1 MERTVTVTVPSQQP
15 IEPTGAT
22 STGAT
27 SAGATSA
34 GATTAGATTAGATS
48 AATPAR
54 STRTAAHSR
63 SSARTTVTSTTGPSI
78 GQLAADASTQLS
90 TIIRGEVELAK
101 LELTASV
108 KKAGIGAAMFAAAGV
123 ILAYA
128 LTFGLISLAEG
139 IHSLGLWR
147 WLSYLIVFAVLVIVG
162 VVLVLVGI
170 RLVKKVKSPERTI
183 ATTKDT
189 VAYLKHPTR
198 A

>member
-1 MERTVTVTVPSQQP
+1 MTVPSQQP
-15 IEPTGAT
+15 LRSTAAT
-22 STGAT
+22 STAIT
-27 SAGATSA
+27 E
-34 GATTAGATTAGATS
+34 
-48 AATPAR
+48 
-54 STRTAAHSR
+54 
-63 SSARTTVTSTTGPSI
+63 PSI

-123 ILAYA
+123 ILAYS

-147 WLSYLIVFAVLVIVG
+147 WLSYLIVFAVLVILALL
-162 VVLVLVGI
+162 LVFIGM
-170 RLVKKVKSPERTI
+170 RMVKKVKSPERTI

-189 VAYLKHPTR
+189 VAYLKHPTK

>member
-1 MERTVTVTVPSQQP
+1 MIGPPVVAPALEPPVSHGIKNRERTDHVTVQSQQP
-15 IEPTGAT
+15 TRSTAT
-22 STGAT
+22 ST
-27 SAGATSA
+27 
-34 GATTAGATTAGATS
+34 
-48 AATPAR
+48 AAA
-54 STRTAAHSR
+54 STE
-63 SSARTTVTSTTGPSI
+63 PSI

-123 ILAYA
+123 ILAYS

-147 WLSYLIVFAVLVIVG
+147 WLSYLIVFAALVIIALI
-162 VVLVLVGI
+162 LVFVGI
-170 RLVKKVKSPERTI
+170 RMVKKVKSPERTI

-189 VAYLKHPTR
+189 VAYLKHPTK

>member
-1 MERTVTVTVPSQQP
+1 VTVPSPQP
-15 IEPTGAT
+15 IRSTAT
-22 STGAT
+22 SP
-27 SAGATSA
+27 
-34 GATTAGATTAGATS
+34 TT
-48 AATPAR
+48 
-54 STRTAAHSR
+54 
-63 SSARTTVTSTTGPSI
+63 SSASTEPSI

-123 ILAYA
+123 ILAYS

-147 WLSYLIVFAVLVIVG
+147 WLSYLIVFAALVILALI
-162 VVLVLVGI
+162 LVFVGI

-189 VAYLKHPTR
+189 VAYLKHPTK

>member
-1 MERTVTVTVPSQQP
+1 MMGPPVVAPALEPPVSHGIKNRERTDHVTVQAQQP
-15 IEPTGAT
+15 TRSTAT
-22 STGAT
+22 ST
-27 SAGATSA
+27 
-34 GATTAGATTAGATS
+34 
-48 AATPAR
+48 AAA
-54 STRTAAHSR
+54 STE
-63 SSARTTVTSTTGPSI
+63 PSI

-123 ILAYA
+123 ILAYS

-147 WLSYLIVFAVLVIVG
+147 WLSYLIVFAALVIIG
-162 VVLVLVGI
+162 LILVFVGI
-170 RLVKKVKSPERTI
+170 RMVKKVKSPERTI

-189 VAYLKHPTR
+189 VAYLKHPTK

>member
-1 MERTVTVTVPSQQP
+1 VTVPSQQP
-15 IEPTGAT
+15 TRS
-22 STGAT
+22 ST
-27 SAGATSA
+27 
-34 GATTAGATTAGATS
+34 ATS
-48 AATPAR
+48 AALSAA
-54 STRTAAHSR
+54 STE
-63 SSARTTVTSTTGPSI
+63 PSI

-123 ILAYA
+123 ILAYS

-147 WLSYLIVFAVLVIVG
+147 WLSYLIVFAVLVILAVILVFVG
-162 VVLVLVGI
+162 L
-170 RLVKKVKSPERTI
+170 RLIKKVKSPERTI

-189 VAYLKHPTR
+189 VAYLKHPTK